1 MWCDFIQRVVFC
13 GNLICDPFWH
23 ALCIKGPIKMVCMLG
38 CLGFCW
44 PVKKCEFPT
53 VMVGVLLLADITKVP
68 KLPIV
73 ICVTPHLTNF
83 VQTPHCL
90 QISKSKCEPNMF

>member
-1 MWCDFIQRVVFC
+1 MK
-13 GNLICDPFWH
+13 DPFLACVFH
-23 ALCIKGPIKMVCMLG
+23 KGPQMVGMLG

-73 ICVTPHLTNF
+73 ISVTP
-83 VQTPHCL
+83 
-90 QISKSKCEPNMF
+90 